1 MLAATGFQFSGIQ
14 YVHEVRLMSICVA
27 LFRTDVISISL
38 GSSVLSFSHDLRRL
52 TISEAAVERKT
63 RGDGGAF
70 GEASGQTSGI
80 GTIGVS
86 RPRLVLI
93 YRTGLER

>member
-1 MLAATGFQFSGIQ
+1 MLAATGFQLSGIR

-27 LFRTDVISISL
+27 LLRTDVISVSL
-38 GSSVLSFSHDLRRL
+38 GSSAFSFSHDLRRL
-52 TISEAAVERKT
+52 TISEAAVERKM
-63 RGDGGAF
+63 RGEGGAF
-70 GEASGQTSGI
+70 GAASGQTSGI

-93 YRTGLER
+93 YRIGLEG